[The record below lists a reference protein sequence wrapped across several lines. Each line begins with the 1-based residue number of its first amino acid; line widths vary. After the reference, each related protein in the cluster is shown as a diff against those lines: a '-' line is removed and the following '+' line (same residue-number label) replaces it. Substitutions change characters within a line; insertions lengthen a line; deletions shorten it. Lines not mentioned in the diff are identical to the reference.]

1 MKKFI
6 WGVIAG
12 AAIMLMVMYCS
23 TESHQMNTWHAKK
36 KEVIKWERLD
46 TFRFSFPEYSVVY
59 PDYFIPDSSM
69 LLNGNMKFDYEFEG
83 HTISLRT
90 FSIVNDGLWDRET
103 VADSIASYRA
113 QLTNDTITMIDMHPG
128 YFYLEGHSKGNRYK
142 FFEQYVIQKD
152 YLYNFEL
159 AYSPELTDEQIK
171 RLKEL
176 VHEWSP
182 K

>member
-1 MKKFI
+1 
-6 WGVIAG
+6 
-12 AAIMLMVMYCS
+12 
-23 TESHQMNTWHAKK
+23 MNTWHAKK

-128 YFYLEGHSKGNRYK
+128 YFYLEGFSCVAPYS
-142 FFEQYVIQKD
+142 FYEQFVVDKD
-152 YLYNFEL
+152 YIYVYEL
-159 AYSPELTDEQIK
+159 NYTNGLKDRVK
-171 RLKEL
+171 KLKEL
-176 VHEWSP
+176 VHNWNP
-182 K
+182 Y

>member
-1 MKKFI
+1 MKKFLF
-6 WGVIAG
+6 GTIAG
-12 AAIMLMVMYCS
+12 AAVILMVMYCS
-23 TESHQMNTWHAKK
+23 TGSHQMNTWHAKK

-46 TFRFSFPEYSVVY
+46 TFRFSVPEYSVVY
-59 PDYFIPDSSM
+59 PDYFVPDSSM

-103 VADSIASYRA
+103 VADSIASYHA
-113 QLTNDTITMIDMHPG
+113 QLTNDTITMIDMHPD
-128 YFYLEGHSKGNRYK
+128 YFYLEGHSKDNRYK
-142 FFEQYVIQKD
+142 FFEQYVIHKD

-159 AYSPELTDEQIK
+159 AYSSELTDEQIK